1 MLPMW
6 ERDRSTVLTSAKCVA
21 SFPATEPELVRDV
34 HAWLARHGAIN
45 YGALKG
51 ADLEPEHLTL
61 EADDAGRTDGAPEGG
76 SNDDAPSA
84 PPAPITD
91 AAIEARTV
99 AFLRTADMDSTT
111 ERQIRKAVETELGAD
126 LSEKKLV
133 IRAVVTKFLA
143 DPGAFDEAGGDDAA
157 AADAARGGVGAGV

>member
-1 MLPMW
+1 MLQMW

-61 EADDAGRTDGAPEGG
+61 EADDAGRTDGAPRG
-76 SNDDAPSA
+76 SNDAPSA
-84 PPAPITD
+84 PGAGYD
-91 AAIEARTV
+91 AAIGAHGRFYAR
-99 AFLRTADMDSTT
+99 RTWTHHR
-111 ERQIRKAVETELGAD
+111 RQIR
-126 LSEKKLV
+126 
-133 IRAVVTKFLA
+133 RRWR
-143 DPGAFDEAGGDDAA
+143 PGT
-157 AADAARGGVGAGV
+157 